1 MPVADRAKL
10 PLRFA
15 LALGLAV
22 GVLSACDSHAGRVGD
37 NPREVTVVGSGQV
50 QGVPDTLT
58 ADVGIEFTAP
68 DVTAAMNQTNDRQQ
82 AVINAVTGAGV
93 DRKDISTTEVSLQP
107 QYDSSGGGIT
117 GYRADNSIRVKI
129 HPTDSASHV
138 LAVIVGA
145 GGDATRINSV
155 SYSIADDSQLVKDAR
170 ARAFQDAKNRAEQ
183 YAQLSGLKLGKVIS
197 ISEAAG
203 GAPPVMAP
211 APRGGAMPS
220 NVPLEPGQ
228 QTVSFSV
235 TAVWQL
241 Q

>member
-1 MPVADRAKL
+1 MPVTPRARL
-10 PLRFA
+10 ALRFV
-15 LALGLAV
+15 LALGLRSSPCPPAT
-22 GVLSACDSHAGRVGD
+22 ATRERVGD
-37 NPREVTVVGSGQV
+37 NPRQVTVVGSGHV

-82 AVINAVTGAGV
+82 AVINALAGAGV

-107 QYDSSGGGIT
+107 QYDSSGGTIT

-129 HPTDSASHV
+129 HPADSASHV
-138 LAVIVGA
+138 LAVIVGT

-170 ARAFQDAKNRAEQ
+170 ARAFQDAKDRAEQ
-183 YAQLSGLKLGKVIS
+183 YAQLSGLEAGQDHLDLGGIGRVRH
-197 ISEAAG
+197 ALRRRHA
-203 GAPPVMAP
+203 
-211 APRGGAMPS
+211 GAMPS

-235 TAVWQL
+235 TAVWEL
-241 Q
+241 R